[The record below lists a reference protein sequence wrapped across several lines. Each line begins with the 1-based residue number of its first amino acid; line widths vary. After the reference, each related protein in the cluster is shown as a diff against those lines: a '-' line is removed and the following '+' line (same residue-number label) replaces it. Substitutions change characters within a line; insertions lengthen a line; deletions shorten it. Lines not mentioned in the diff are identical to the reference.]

1 MRQYICI
8 TVVKALLVLAVP
20 AGVLVAAP
28 SDVVDTLD
36 HSALDAGQTWRRDL
50 DLRRWSPD
58 GLRDDLRHNIAKL
71 GSQRGSDQ
79 TRVMMDVA
87 ELYMAHML
95 LFEAGSILAEV
106 TPDTPVH
113 KRRHR
118 ALSDAVRLLAGEA
131 PTAVT
136 PPFSTS
142 PLAGNRPDRA
152 FWASLDAIATSD
164 VRRLSDNIEP
174 SFGGLSTQPESV
186 VRAVLPVLLE
196 AAIELDKREYVDAT
210 LRLLDEMPEL
220 AGAESGTFLRA
231 RAAQKRGDAA
241 TALKI
246 YLEAA
251 EGWDQYAVR
260 ARLAVADM
268 ALADGGRG
276 ALLAAQSTLEGGSEA
291 WRGGRYELE
300 VLRRLERV
308 YHALGNHPEAVLT
321 LGRILLRFPEPAEA
335 APIEAQAQELLA
347 DIYKAGGEG
356 QYPLS
361 AWVAL
366 HLRLLPYFRYTDGF
380 TTQIETLGDYVLKL
394 GSTDLAAKE
403 YRRAVRILQEKQ
415 EEQGTS
421 RAAEI
426 FRLNMKL
433 AQAQVQGGQ
442 FADARLTLE
451 LMDVSVAPEMEE
463 AHQSLLAQTLSKL
476 GDKPAL
482 LKASVDAPTAQH
494 LRDVG
499 LALSEEERWP
509 QAADVLT
516 QLWRTYP
523 QDFSLQ
529 DATRLLIAAYRS
541 EDQETLQQVTRS
553 FPSLTPSKD
562 LISLANSI
570 SEVRDNVLPLSAG
583 GAAKRLEQLENAF
596 ESIANSGI
604 SP

>member
-1 MRQYICI
+1 MRRYICLA
-8 TVVKALLVLAVP
+8 VLKGALVLAVP

-28 SDVVDTLD
+28 TDVVDTLD
-36 HSALDAGQTWRRDL
+36 HSILDSGRSWRRDV
-50 DLRRWSPD
+50 DLRRWSAD
-58 GLRDDLRHNIAKL
+58 GLRADMRHNIDKL
-71 GSQRGSDQ
+71 GSQRGPDQ
-79 TRVMMDVA
+79 IRVMLDIA
-87 ELYMAHML
+87 ELYLSHML
-95 LFEAGSILAEV
+95 LFEAGAILADVVPE
-106 TPDTPVH
+106 TPGPI
-113 KRRHR
+113 RRHR

-131 PTAVT
+131 PTAMT

-142 PLAGNRPDRA
+142 PLAGSRPDRA

-164 VRRLSDNIEP
+164 VRRLSLNIEA

-210 LRLLDEMPEL
+210 LRLMDEMPDL
-220 AGAESGTFLRA
+220 AGASSGTFLRA
-231 RAAQKRGDAA
+231 RAAQKRGDEA
-241 TALKI
+241 TALRT

-260 ARLAVADM
+260 ARMAVADM
-268 ALADGGRG
+268 ALAEGGKG
-276 ALLAAQSTLEGGSEA
+276 ALLAAQSTLKSGSEA
-291 WRGGRYELE
+291 WRGGRCDLE
-300 VLRRLERV
+300 VLYRQERV
-308 YHALGNHPEAVLT
+308 YHALGNDPEAVLT
-321 LGRILLRFPEPAEA
+321 LGRILLRFPERAEA
-335 APIEAQAQELLA
+335 ASNEARAQELLA
-347 DIYKAGGEG
+347 RIYATGGEG

-361 AWVAL
+361 AWMAL
-366 HLRLLPYFRYTDGF
+366 HLRLLPHFRYTEGF
-380 TTQIETLGDYVLKL
+380 TAQIETLGDYVLKL

-421 RAAEI
+421 READI
-426 FRLNMKL
+426 FRLHLKL
-433 AQAQVQGGQ
+433 AQAQMRGGQ
-442 FADARLTLE
+442 FAEARLTLDQ
-451 LMDVSVAPEMEE
+451 MDPSVAPELMQ
-463 AHQSLLAQTLSKL
+463 AHQTLLAEALSKL

-482 LKASVDAPTAQH
+482 LKASVNTPTAQH
-494 LRDVG
+494 LRDVA

-509 QAADVLT
+509 QASEALS
-516 QLWRTYP
+516 QLWRDYP
-523 QDFSLQ
+523 QAFSLQ

-541 EDQETLQQVTRS
+541 EDQGTLEKVTRS

-570 SEVRDNVLPLSAG
+570 SEARDGVDPLSASS
-583 GAAKRLEQLENAF
+583 AAKRLDQLENAF

>member
-1 MRQYICI
+1 M
-8 TVVKALLVLAVP
+8 
-20 AGVLVAAP
+20 
-28 SDVVDTLD
+28 
-36 HSALDAGQTWRRDL
+36 
-50 DLRRWSPD
+50 
-58 GLRDDLRHNIAKL
+58 
-71 GSQRGSDQ
+71 
-79 TRVMMDVA
+79 
-87 ELYMAHML
+87 
-95 LFEAGSILAEV
+95 
-106 TPDTPVH
+106 
-113 KRRHR
+113 
-118 ALSDAVRLLAGEA
+118 
-131 PTAVT
+131 
-136 PPFSTS
+136 
-142 PLAGNRPDRA
+142 
-152 FWASLDAIATSD
+152 
-164 VRRLSDNIEP
+164 
-174 SFGGLSTQPESV
+174 
-186 VRAVLPVLLE
+186 
-196 AAIELDKREYVDAT
+196 
-210 LRLLDEMPEL
+210 
-220 AGAESGTFLRA
+220 
-231 RAAQKRGDAA
+231 
-241 TALKI
+241 
-246 YLEAA
+246 
-251 EGWDQYAVR
+251 
-260 ARLAVADM
+260 
-268 ALADGGRG
+268 
-276 ALLAAQSTLEGGSEA
+276 LAAQSTLEGGSEA

-321 LGRILLRFPEPAEA
+321 LGRILLRFPERAEA

-380 TTQIETLGDYVLKL
+380 TAQIETLGDYVLKL

-433 AQAQVQGGQ
+433 AQAQVQGAIRRCA
-442 FADARLTLE
+442 ADVGTDGRKRR
-451 LMDVSVAPEMEE
+451 PEMEE

-509 QAADVLT
+509 QATDVLS

>member
-28 SDVVDTLD
+28 SDAVDTLD

-136 PPFSTS
+136 PPFNTS

-196 AAIELDKREYVDAT
+196 AAIELDKREYVDAS

-276 ALLAAQSTLEGGSEA
+276 ALLAAQSTLE
-291 WRGGRYELE
+291 
-300 VLRRLERV
+300 
-308 YHALGNHPEAVLT
+308 
-321 LGRILLRFPEPAEA
+321 
-335 APIEAQAQELLA
+335 
-347 DIYKAGGEG
+347 
-356 QYPLS
+356 LS
-361 AWVAL
+361 
-366 HLRLLPYFRYTDGF
+366 
-380 TTQIETLGDYVLKL
+380 
-394 GSTDLAAKE
+394 
-403 YRRAVRILQEKQ
+403 
-415 EEQGTS
+415 
-421 RAAEI
+421 
-426 FRLNMKL
+426 
-433 AQAQVQGGQ
+433 
-442 FADARLTLE
+442 
-451 LMDVSVAPEMEE
+451 
-463 AHQSLLAQTLSKL
+463 
-476 GDKPAL
+476 
-482 LKASVDAPTAQH
+482 
-494 LRDVG
+494 
-499 LALSEEERWP
+499 
-509 QAADVLT
+509 
-516 QLWRTYP
+516 
-523 QDFSLQ
+523 
-529 DATRLLIAAYRS
+529 LIH
-541 EDQETLQQVTRS
+541 
-553 FPSLTPSKD
+553 
-562 LISLANSI
+562 I
-570 SEVRDNVLPLSAG
+570 
-583 GAAKRLEQLENAF
+583 
-596 ESIANSGI
+596 
-604 SP
+604 

>member
-8 TVVKALLVLAVP
+8 SVVKALLVLAVP

-58 GLRDDLRHNIAKL
+58 GLRDDLRLSIAKL
-71 GSQRGSDQ
+71 GSQRGNDQ

-136 PPFSTS
+136 PPFNTS

-164 VRRLSDNIEP
+164 VRRLSDSIEP

-308 YHALGNHPEAVLT
+308 YHALGNDPEAVLT
-321 LGRILLRFPEPAEA
+321 LGRILLRFPERAEA

-366 HLRLLPYFRYTDGF
+366 HLRLLPYFRYTEGF

-482 LKASVDAPTAQH
+482 L
-494 LRDVG
+494 
-499 LALSEEERWP
+499 LS
-509 QAADVLT
+509 
-516 QLWRTYP
+516 
-523 QDFSLQ
+523 
-529 DATRLLIAAYRS
+529 LIH
-541 EDQETLQQVTRS
+541 
-553 FPSLTPSKD
+553 
-562 LISLANSI
+562 I
-570 SEVRDNVLPLSAG
+570 
-583 GAAKRLEQLENAF
+583 
-596 ESIANSGI
+596 
-604 SP
+604 